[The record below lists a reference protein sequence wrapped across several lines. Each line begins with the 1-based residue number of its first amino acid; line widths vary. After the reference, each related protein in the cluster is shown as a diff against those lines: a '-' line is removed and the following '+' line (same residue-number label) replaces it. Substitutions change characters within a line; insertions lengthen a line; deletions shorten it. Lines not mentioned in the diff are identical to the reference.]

1 MRTGNSGINQAE
13 DEYFIAIG
21 YISKTHGI
29 KGDIKVIPLTDIPDR
44 YNNLKKITVYPK
56 NGQKREYRINRVKN
70 VKGGV
75 VLSFSPPLSISEGEE
90 LVGGYIKVPSNE
102 IPSLEQDR
110 YYQFEVTGMEVFT
123 EDGKHIGII
132 EDIISTGS
140 NDVYV
145 VKDGESEYL
154 IPAVHD
160 VVKKVDIAGKRMT
173 ISLLEGLL

>member
-1 MRTGNSGINQAE
+1 MRTGNSGINQSE
-13 DEYFIAIG
+13 DDNFIAIG
-21 YISKTHGI
+21 YIARTHGI

-44 YNNLKKITVYPK
+44 YNNLKKINVYPK
-56 NGQKREYRINRVKN
+56 NGQKREYCIHRMKN

-75 VLSFSPPLSISEGEE
+75 VLSFSPPISQSEGEE

-102 IPSLEQDR
+102 VPLLDEGS
-110 YYQFEVTGMEVFT
+110 YYQFEITGMEVFT
-123 EDGKHIGII
+123 EDGKYIGII

-145 VKDGESEYL
+145 VKSGESEYL

-160 VVKKVDIAGKRMT
+160 VVKKVDVAGKQMI
-173 ISLLEGLL
+173 ISLVEGLL